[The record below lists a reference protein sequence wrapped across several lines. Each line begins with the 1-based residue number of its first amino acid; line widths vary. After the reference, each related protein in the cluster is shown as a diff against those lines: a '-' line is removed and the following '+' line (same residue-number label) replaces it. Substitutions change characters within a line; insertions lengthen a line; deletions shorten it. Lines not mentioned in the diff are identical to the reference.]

1 VFLAAGDILD
11 FDFAMN
17 FGGAIVGAAIGSV
30 VRDRAVHFARE
41 RWERADLGV
50 LAVNLAACAVVALVV
65 AFGAAAPSAIHGS
78 AIHGSAIH
86 GSAIHGSAIHGLVV
100 LGFAGGLSTW
110 SSLAVDVAG
119 MIRERR
125 WKRVALHIPVAFA
138 CAVAIF
144 LALSLLASD
153 HSRGV
158 NP

>member
-1 VFLAAGDILD
+1 MFLAAGDIFD

-30 VRDRAVHFARE
+30 VRDRTVHFARE

-50 LAVNLAACAVVALVV
+50 LAANLAACVVVALVFV
-65 AFGAAAPSAIHGS
+65 FGAAASSAL
-78 AIHGSAIH
+78 
-86 GSAIHGSAIHGLVV
+86 HGLLV

-125 WKRVALHIPVAFA
+125 WKRVALHIPVGFA

-144 LALSLLASD
+144 LAISWLASG
-153 HSRGV
+153 HSQGV

>member
-1 VFLAAGDILD
+1 VGDILD
-11 FDFAMN
+11 LDLDFAMN
-17 FGGAIVGAAIGSV
+17 FGSAIVGAAIGSV

-65 AFGAAAPSAIHGS
+65 AFGAAAPSAIHG
-78 AIHGSAIH
+78 
-86 GSAIHGSAIHGLVV
+86 LVV

-138 CAVAIF
+138 CAVAIV

>member
-1 VFLAAGDILD
+1 MFLAAGDIFD

-30 VRDRAVHFARE
+30 VRDRTVHFARE

-50 LAVNLAACAVVALVV
+50 LAVNLAACVVVALVFAPV
-65 AFGAAAPSAIHGS
+65 FAPVFAFGAAASSAL
-78 AIHGSAIH
+78 
-86 GSAIHGSAIHGLVV
+86 HGLLV

-125 WKRVALHIPVAFA
+125 WKRVALHIPVGFA

-144 LALSLLASD
+144 LAISWLASG
-153 HSRGV
+153 HSQGV

>member
-1 VFLAAGDILD
+1 MFLAAGDIFD

-65 AFGAAAPSAIHGS
+65 AIGAAAP
-78 AIHGSAIH
+78 
-86 GSAIHGSAIHGLVV
+86 SAIHGSAIHGLVV

>member
-1 VFLAAGDILD
+1 
-11 FDFAMN
+11 MN

-65 AFGAAAPSAIHGS
+65 AIGAAAP
-78 AIHGSAIH
+78 
-86 GSAIHGSAIHGLVV
+86 SAIHGSAIHGLVV

>member
-1 VFLAAGDILD
+1 MFLAVGDILD
-11 FDFAMN
+11 LDLDFAMN

-86 GSAIHGSAIHGLVV
+86 GLVV

-125 WKRVALHIPVAFA
+125 WKRVALHLPVAFA

-144 LALSLLASD
+144 LALSLLASG

>member
-1 VFLAAGDILD
+1 MFLAAGDIFD

-30 VRDRAVHFARE
+30 ARDRAVHFARE

-50 LAVNLAACAVVALVV
+50 LAVNLAACVVVALVFV
-65 AFGAAAPSAIHGS
+65 FGAAASSAL
-78 AIHGSAIH
+78 
-86 GSAIHGSAIHGLVV
+86 HGLLV

-144 LALSLLASD
+144 LAISWLASG
-153 HSRGV
+153 HSQGV

>member
-1 VFLAAGDILD
+1 VGDILD
-11 FDFAMN
+11 LDLDFAMN
-17 FGGAIVGAAIGSV
+17 FGSAIVGAAIGSV
-30 VRDRAVHFARE
+30 VRDRVVHIARE
-41 RWERADLGV
+41 RWQRADLGV

-65 AFGAAAPSAIHGS
+65 AFGAAAPSAL
-78 AIHGSAIH
+78 
-86 GSAIHGSAIHGLVV
+86 HGLIV

>member
-1 VFLAAGDILD
+1 MFLAVGDILD
-11 FDFAMN
+11 LDLDFAMN
-17 FGGAIVGAAIGSV
+17 FGSAIVGAAIGSV

-50 LAVNLAACAVVALVV
+50 LAVNLAACAVVAFVV
-65 AFGAAAPSAIHGS
+65 AFDAAASTAL
-78 AIHGSAIH
+78 
-86 GSAIHGSAIHGLVV
+86 HGLIV

>member
-1 VFLAAGDILD
+1 
-11 FDFAMN
+11 MN

-30 VRDRAVHFARE
+30 ARDRAVHFARE

-50 LAVNLAACAVVALVV
+50 LAANLAACVVVALVFAPV
-65 AFGAAAPSAIHGS
+65 FTFGAAASSAL
-78 AIHGSAIH
+78 
-86 GSAIHGSAIHGLVV
+86 HGLLV

-125 WKRVALHIPVAFA
+125 WKRVALHIPVGFA

-144 LALSLLASD
+144 LAISWLASG
-153 HSRGV
+153 HSQGV

>member
-1 VFLAAGDILD
+1 MGDILD
-11 FDFAMN
+11 LDLDFAMN
-17 FGGAIVGAAIGSV
+17 FGSAIVGAAIGSV
-30 VRDRAVHFARE
+30 VRDRVVHFARE

-50 LAVNLAACAVVALVV
+50 LAVNLAACVVVALVF
-65 AFGAAAPSAIHGS
+65 AFGAAASSAL
-78 AIHGSAIH
+78 
-86 GSAIHGSAIHGLVV
+86 HGLVV

-144 LALSLLASD
+144 LAISWLASG
-153 HSRGV
+153 HSQGV

>member
-1 VFLAAGDILD
+1 MFLAAGDIFD

-17 FGGAIVGAAIGSV
+17 FGGAIGGAAIGSV
-30 VRDRAVHFARE
+30 VRDRVVHFARE

-50 LAVNLAACAVVALVV
+50 LAVNLAACVVVALVF
-65 AFGAAAPSAIHGS
+65 AFGAAASSAL
-78 AIHGSAIH
+78 
-86 GSAIHGSAIHGLVV
+86 HGLLV

-144 LALSLLASD
+144 LAISWLASG
-153 HSRGV
+153 HSQGV

>member
-1 VFLAAGDILD
+1 MFLAAGDIFD

-30 VRDRAVHFARE
+30 VRDRVVHFARE

-50 LAVNLAACAVVALVV
+50 LAVNLAACVVVALVF
-65 AFGAAAPSAIHGS
+65 ACGAAASSAL
-78 AIHGSAIH
+78 
-86 GSAIHGSAIHGLVV
+86 HGLVV

-144 LALSLLASD
+144 LAISWLASG
-153 HSRGV
+153 HSQGV

>member
-1 VFLAAGDILD
+1 MFLAAGDIFD

-30 VRDRAVHFARE
+30 ARDRAVHFARE

-50 LAVNLAACAVVALVV
+50 LAANLAACVVVALVFAPV
-65 AFGAAAPSAIHGS
+65 FTFGAAASSAL
-78 AIHGSAIH
+78 
-86 GSAIHGSAIHGLVV
+86 HGLLV

-125 WKRVALHIPVAFA
+125 WKRVALHIPVGFA

-144 LALSLLASD
+144 LVIRWVASG
-153 HSRGV
+153 HSQGV

>member
-1 VFLAAGDILD
+1 VFLAAGDIFD

-30 VRDRAVHFARE
+30 VRDRVVHFARE

-50 LAVNLAACAVVALVV
+50 LAVNLAACVVVAIVF
-65 AFGAAAPSAIHGS
+65 AFGAAASSAL
-78 AIHGSAIH
+78 
-86 GSAIHGSAIHGLVV
+86 HGLLV

-138 CAVAIF
+138 CAVSIF
-144 LALSLLASD
+144 LAISWLASG
-153 HSRGV
+153 HSQGV

>member
-1 VFLAAGDILD
+1 MFLAAGDIFD

-30 VRDRAVHFARE
+30 VRDRVVHFARE

-50 LAVNLAACAVVALVV
+50 LAANLAACVVVALVF
-65 AFGAAAPSAIHGS
+65 AFGAAASSAL
-78 AIHGSAIH
+78 
-86 GSAIHGSAIHGLVV
+86 HGLLV

-144 LALSLLASD
+144 LAISWLASG
-153 HSRGV
+153 HSQGV

>member
-1 VFLAAGDILD
+1 MFLAAGDIFD

-17 FGGAIVGAAIGSV
+17 FGGAIGGAAIGSV
-30 VRDRAVHFARE
+30 VRDRVVHFARE

-50 LAVNLAACAVVALVV
+50 LAVNLAACVVVALVF
-65 AFGAAAPSAIHGS
+65 ACGAAASSAL
-78 AIHGSAIH
+78 
-86 GSAIHGSAIHGLVV
+86 HGLLV

-138 CAVAIF
+138 CAVSI
-144 LALSLLASD
+144 LLAISWLASG
-153 HSRGV
+153 HSQGV

>member
-1 VFLAAGDILD
+1 MFLAAGDIFD

-30 VRDRAVHFARE
+30 VRDRVVHFARE

-50 LAVNLAACAVVALVV
+50 LAVNLAACVVVALVF
-65 AFGAAAPSAIHGS
+65 AFGAAASSAL
-78 AIHGSAIH
+78 
-86 GSAIHGSAIHGLVV
+86 HGLLV

-144 LALSLLASD
+144 LAISWLASG
-153 HSRGV
+153 HSQGV

>member
-1 VFLAAGDILD
+1 MFLAAGDILD

-65 AFGAAAPSAIHGS
+65 AIGAAAP
-78 AIHGSAIH
+78 
-86 GSAIHGSAIHGLVV
+86 SAIHGLVV

-125 WKRVALHIPVAFA
+125 WKRVALHLPVAFA

-144 LALSLLASD
+144 LALSLLASG

>member
-1 VFLAAGDILD
+1 MFLAAGDIFE

-30 VRDRAVHFARE
+30 ARDRAVHFARE

-50 LAVNLAACAVVALVV
+50 LAVNLAACVVVALVFAPV
-65 AFGAAAPSAIHGS
+65 FTFGAAASSAL
-78 AIHGSAIH
+78 
-86 GSAIHGSAIHGLVV
+86 HGLLV

-125 WKRVALHIPVAFA
+125 WKRVALHIPVGFA

-144 LALSLLASD
+144 LAISWLASG
-153 HSRGV
+153 HSQGV

>member
-1 VFLAAGDILD
+1 MFLAAGDIFD

-30 VRDRAVHFARE
+30 ARDRAVHFARE

-50 LAVNLAACAVVALVV
+50 LAVNLAACVVVALVFV
-65 AFGAAAPSAIHGS
+65 FGPAVSSAL
-78 AIHGSAIH
+78 
-86 GSAIHGSAIHGLVV
+86 HGLLV

-125 WKRVALHIPVAFA
+125 WKRVALHIPVGFA

-144 LALSLLASD
+144 LAIRWLASG
-153 HSRGV
+153 HSQGV

>member
-1 VFLAAGDILD
+1 MFLAAGDIFD

-30 VRDRAVHFARE
+30 ARDRAVHFARE

-50 LAVNLAACAVVALVV
+50 LAVNLAACVVVALVFAPV
-65 AFGAAAPSAIHGS
+65 FAFGAAASSAL
-78 AIHGSAIH
+78 
-86 GSAIHGSAIHGLVV
+86 HGLLV

-125 WKRVALHIPVAFA
+125 WKRVALHIPVGFA

-144 LALSLLASD
+144 LVIRWVASG
-153 HSRGV
+153 HSQGV

>member
-1 VFLAAGDILD
+1 VGDILD
-11 FDFAMN
+11 LDLDFAMN
-17 FGGAIVGAAIGSV
+17 FGSAIVGAAIGSV

-86 GSAIHGSAIHGLVV
+86 GSAIHGLVV

-144 LALSLLASD
+144 LAIGFLSSGHAQ
-153 HSRGV
+153 V
-158 NP
+158 VAP

>member
-1 VFLAAGDILD
+1 VFLAAGDIFD

-30 VRDRAVHFARE
+30 VRDRTVHFARE

-50 LAVNLAACAVVALVV
+50 LAANLAACVVVALVFV
-65 AFGAAAPSAIHGS
+65 FGAAASSAL
-78 AIHGSAIH
+78 
-86 GSAIHGSAIHGLVV
+86 HGLLV

-125 WKRVALHIPVAFA
+125 WKRVALHIPVGFA

-144 LALSLLASD
+144 LAISWLASG
-153 HSRGV
+153 HSQGV